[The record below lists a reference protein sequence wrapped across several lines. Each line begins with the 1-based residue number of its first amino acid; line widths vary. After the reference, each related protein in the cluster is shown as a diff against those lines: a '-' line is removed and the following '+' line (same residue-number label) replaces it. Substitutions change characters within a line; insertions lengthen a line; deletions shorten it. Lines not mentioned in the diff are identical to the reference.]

1 MQAGIIIT
9 DRHHRA
15 DEPFHP
21 SYTLVKRFAES
32 FKPDFVV
39 DLGDTLD
46 LTYFSVF
53 DKESITAQSEGDWE
67 ADVDLVNKELDFW
80 QSITGK
86 YYWILGNHDWRAHKK
101 AERMEPPFRKTLD
114 YYRRFDVKSR
124 GITMLTPE
132 DRPLKIGKLNCIHGW
147 FYNQYHARKHL
158 DVYSGNIV
166 YGHVHTFQTHAK
178 ELVAEG
184 KQIQAWSLGCLSDKQ
199 PDYLQ
204 GKPSQWKNGFAIV
217 YMNPSGN
224 FNLYPVNIVNDS
236 FIFEGKEWKA

>member
-21 SYTLVKRFAES
+21 SYLLVKRFAEA
-32 FKPDFVV
+32 FKPNFVV

-46 LTYFSVF
+46 LTYFSSF
-53 DKESITAQSEGDWE
+53 DKDNATAQVVGDW
-67 ADVDLVNKELDFW
+67 AQDVALLNTELDWW
-80 QSITGK
+80 QGVTKK
-86 YYWILGNHDWRAHKK
+86 YYWILGNHDWRAKKK
-101 AERMEPPFRKTLD
+101 AERTDTALMGMLD
-114 YYRRFDVKSR
+114 YATQFRVKSR

-132 DRPLKIGKLNCIHGW
+132 DRPLKIGKLNMIHGW

-184 KQIQAWSLGCLSDKQ
+184 KQIQAWSLGCLSNKQ

-204 GKPSQWKNGFAIV
+204 GRPSQWKNGFAVV
-217 YMNPSGN
+217 YMNDSGN
-224 FNLYPVNIVNDS
+224 FNLYPVNIIGNS
-236 FIFEGKEWKA
+236 FIFNGIEWKL